1 MAASSR
7 YLKIS
12 SSVLMEY
19 IYTDPSS
26 PEIITT
32 TAAPWYKM
40 VDGHDGKEYYF
51 NNDNSK
57 LVTGNVRDRALALI
71 DTTLNK
77 FAYLNIDEIR
87 AYNDVDPLL
96 TSTPDLPIG
105 FTASDGIQYDT
116 VRLHLVQGFNFEE
129 NEGFLFETELNRPDG
144 KISKISSLVYLKA
157 DNYETLNPNPFLF
170 NGKSYAAYVEIKIPS
185 LRFLI
190 NEYNTEYANNLT
202 PDSDILS
209 FKMSGGVGFRTL
221 DPINFRFGFID
232 RTERFNGNDFFYITS
247 QNEFALPKE
256 DQYSLLSGVIKPA
269 PDADYIEIYGQY
281 DGDIYEDFIQG
292 LNNDG
297 GDYIAYH
304 QIVVSEQVGSVW
316 IETQTLEF
324 QQTSNFDEPLKF
336 RPIIQNNSAVAY
348 RIAYTLRLLNRID
361 NQTIIK
367 NSSYTST
374 DTAKYSRKLSK
385 INLGTNP
392 TVNKIYNK
400 VYDNVVNFSKRGSNE
415 IPKPDFYK
423 NYITSFMNIANL
435 VLNSETVN
443 FDNNGMIQS
452 ASQGTQV
459 AYGQGMAELIIAPF
473 DTWLKI
479 VISEKVNETLV
490 GKDLSGVGELCLNF
504 KNSDSFVICIIE
516 ETTNQVNK
524 AQGESLFK
532 ITTTRSEEIV
542 SLSDKTFYITSKNED
557 GVETLIYT
565 GSFISANQFSVSSKV
580 REIERL
586 KSELSILE
594 ANITDL
600 STYVDASK
608 TSLDYVVNNI
618 SKLSLD
624 RTDPTNRTQAQ
635 TVEARLENDVVG
647 GLDSIKDKT
656 DEIKEKLNNLNK

>member
-40 VDGHDGKEYYF
+40 VDGHDGKEYYY

-57 LVTGNVRDRALALI
+57 LITGNVRDRAAALI

-96 TSTPDLPIG
+96 TDTVDLPVG
-105 FTASDGIQYDT
+105 FTASDPVEYDT

-129 NEGFLFETELNRPDG
+129 NEGFLFETELKRPDD

-157 DNYETLNPNPFLF
+157 DNYETLNPSPFLF

-190 NEYNTEYANNLT
+190 DEYNTEYANSLT

-209 FKMSGGVGFRTL
+209 FKMSGGVGFRQQ

-269 PDADYIEIYGQY
+269 TGADYIEIYGQY

-324 QQTSNFDEPLKF
+324 QQTSNFEDPLKF

-348 RIAYTLRLLNRID
+348 RIAYTLRLLNRND

-367 NSSYTST
+367 DSSYTST

-392 TVNKIYNK
+392 TINKIYNK
-400 VYDNVVNFSKRGSNE
+400 VYDNVVNFSKRGGSD

-423 NYITSFMNIANL
+423 NYITSFQNISNL
-435 VLNSETVN
+435 ILNSESVN
-443 FDNNGMIQS
+443 FDNDGMIQT
-452 ASQGTQV
+452 ASQGTQI
-459 AYGQGMAELIIAPF
+459 AYGQGMAELVIAPF

-479 VISEKVNETLV
+479 VISEKLNDTVV

-504 KNSDSFVICIIE
+504 KNSDSFVICIVE

-524 AQGESLFK
+524 ASGESLFK

-565 GSFISANQFSVSSKV
+565 GSFISASEFSVSSKV
-580 REIERL
+580 KEIERL
-586 KSELSILE
+586 KRELSILGGDI
-594 ANITDL
+594 NTL
-600 STYVDASK
+600 STYIDAVG
-608 TSLDYVVNNI
+608 TSSDFVINNI

-624 RTDPTNRTQAQ
+624 REIPSNRTQSQ
-635 TVEARLENDVVG
+635 TIEAKLQNEVVG
-647 GLDSIKDKT
+647 GLDSIKSIT
-656 DEIKEKLNNLNK
+656 DTIKEKLKDLNK